1 MAKPFLVVRI
11 LCALSWGVYY
21 IILCLGGIF
30 RANAIPLRR
39 FAFLFITMV
48 TRLLWITLRA
58 GMPFT
63 AMIAIKMEKLAM
75 KYCRCEQD
83 WLLYCATGYAACSIL

>member
-21 IILCLGGIF
+21 IVLCLGGIC

-39 FAFLFITMV
+39 FAFLFITMI
-48 TRLLWITLRA
+48 TRFI
-58 GMPFT
+58 MN
-63 AMIAIKMEKLAM
+63 
-75 KYCRCEQD
+75 
-83 WLLYCATGYAACSIL
+83 YAVSWCVDYYDECDKDGKTSYVIFPS